1 MKRANPTHRNRE
13 FEFTNVRINNRTFCE
28 CKIHC
33 ATCFNTELVHTN
45 AALTDDKYRV
55 KFARLGW
62 NVDKPGKYVCRDCGT
77 LAKRPRLVHSTE
89 EPMPAKE
96 PPKPATQSFD
106 PRDGWS
112 DLKRSQTQPSITQH
126 VQEAIASTRQAAE
139 PPKQMDLDAMLLV
152 LDSVEAYYD
161 PKTGYKDGY
170 TDQKVADDLN
180 CPVAWVKQVRTKKF
194 GDLPETP
201 EIIEL
206 RKAIVAV
213 NEKILMQQ
221 RGVAH
226 IEKSFNEG
234 LATMRRNFEDQVN
247 AVNKV
252 ITALL
257 YQQEDMQRIL
267 NEAIG
272 RMK

>member
-33 ATCFNTELVHTN
+33 ATCTNTELVHTN
-45 AALTDDKYRV
+45 AALADDKYRV

-62 NVDKPGKYVCRDCGT
+62 NVDKPGKYVCRDCST
-77 LAKRPRLVHSTE
+77 LAKRLRLVHSTE

-96 PPKPATQSFD
+96 PPKPATQTFEPFMPNKPEQSSLLTTV
-106 PRDGWS
+106 R
-112 DLKRSQTQPSITQH
+112 
-126 VQEAIASTRQAAE
+126 AIAAE

-170 TDQKVADDLN
+170 TDQKVADDLK

-213 NEKILMQQ
+213 NDKILMQQ

-226 IEKSFNEG
+226 IEKSFNDR
-234 LATMRRNFEDQVN
+234 LATIRRDFEDQVN

-257 YQQEDMQRIL
+257 YQQEDMRRVL